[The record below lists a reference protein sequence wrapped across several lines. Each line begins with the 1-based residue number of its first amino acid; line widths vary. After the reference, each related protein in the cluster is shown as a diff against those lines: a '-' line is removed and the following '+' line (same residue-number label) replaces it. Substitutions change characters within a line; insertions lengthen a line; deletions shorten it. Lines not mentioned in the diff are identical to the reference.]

1 MNKNIFRIIFNEV
14 RGVFMVVA
22 ETVSIRGGSGSKSAC
37 SGTHRYWAK
46 LRPLSFSLMAAFG
59 TGIWLAPA
67 QAQVIADPNAP
78 RGQQPNVLSAGNGV
92 PLVNIRTPSAG
103 GVSRNTYSQFD
114 VNAQGVIL
122 NNAHNN
128 AKTELGGWVQGN
140 PWLAAGTARV
150 ILNEVNSSNPS
161 QLRGYVEVA
170 GDRAQVV
177 IANPAGVTCD
187 GCGFVNATRATLTT
201 GTAILGSGGL
211 EGYRVQGGSVVIEGN
226 GLDGTRSDYTE
237 IIARS
242 VQINAGIWAQGLTV
256 ATGNGQFDNSNA
268 MVAPVT
274 AGTSAPSFAIDV
286 SHLGGMY
293 AGKIALIGTEA
304 GVGVRNAGHIGGSAG
319 AVTVSANGRLENAQ
333 GATIYASAGINLNAA
348 DVIENN
354 GSISSQGNMLA
365 SSQAKFLNRG
375 VVAAADELSIRASQI
390 DNAKHVIGSVN
401 GSVNLNAT
409 AGEVQNTEGRIEAK
423 QDVSI
428 QGAGI
433 NNQSG
438 AIIGG
443 NLRLDSSKELNNEKG
458 FLVAQGNLAMT
469 ADSLSNKTGL
479 VGAKGL
485 LSLEG
490 NNVLNEDGLFVSE
503 GRIAMAVSQKLDNQ
517 GGQIRSQGDVELDAS
532 NGEILNDGK
541 NTSSLIRSG
550 GAVTIKASSF
560 SNTETKG
567 SGQGLNDQ
575 GIDGQSL
582 VFLVSSLNN
591 SKGSIRADDSAS
603 LIVGQKFDNTGGLVS
618 AGKSLLV
625 QDNAV
630 AFSPSAWANA
640 LQGKNT
646 DGRLIAGEQL
656 SLSLKG
662 LEGAGQILSLGTLT
676 ARIAGDYSN
685 TGTIQANGSLS
696 VSVQGTLN
704 NQSKIQGADSLQVEA
719 EVFDNTSGGE
729 VMSGRETAV
738 IAGNAVTNRGLI
750 DGATTYVNAKL
761 IDNLGTGRIYGNDV
775 ALAAETLRNDSES
788 GKSASIMA
796 RNRLDIGVSKLV
808 NAELSNI
815 YSAGNIAIGGSLTEE
830 RKAVGRAQAVD
841 NISATIE
848 SLGDMAIATNS
859 LSNRNTHFST
869 KDVVLS
875 TESFVQY
882 QGAGSSNIYSSG
894 AYYEHVRDSFYRL
907 RTPDGGWD
915 NSYRY
920 QYTRTTSETQ
930 VATSIPGQILAGGNL
945 IIEADSILNDK
956 SRIIAGGNLQVAAL
970 DLVNTELTGSRTV
983 RDYGTFFAL
992 LGHQPSGGGNDWT
1005 EVRAST
1011 YSPAPTV
1018 TEIRL
1023 SPTDYGG
1030 NKANVGTGAQI
1041 GSLAVNSVTQSA
1053 QNGGSKV
1060 VSLAN
1065 SGNFSSTI
1073 NSGSLFRPSTTP
1085 GATYVMESD
1094 PQFANYRAWLSSDY
1108 MLQQLSIDPATTQ
1121 KRLGDG
1127 FYEQKLIR
1135 EQVAQLTGR
1144 RFLDGYADDEA
1155 QYRSLL
1161 EQGAVF
1167 AKAHQLVPGVALTDA
1182 QMAQLTSDIVWLVEK
1197 TVTLPDGSKVQALV
1211 PQVYVRLQPGDLDGS
1226 GALLAGR
1233 NVDINLS
1240 QNLANSGTIAGR
1252 NVVSL
1257 QGQNLAN
1264 LGGSIIG
1271 RDVSLKAVADINNLG
1286 GVIAAQ
1292 DRLALDAGRNLTV
1305 ASTTHSE
1312 STGNS
1317 SRTNIDRVAGLYV
1330 SNPKGLLLASAKND
1344 ITLAAADIR
1353 NDGVGGTTVI
1363 EAGGN
1368 LNLGTVQETYNRS
1381 AVFDSRN
1388 TYKESKSAEVGTSIQ
1403 VQGDIALLAGSNFN
1417 ARAAQ
1422 VLSDAGTIGVQA
1434 QGSINISE
1442 GRATASMA
1450 SDTYTKSKGSWGSKK
1465 EVTTRDR
1472 SDSDRAIS
1480 SSFSGERVAMVAGK
1494 DLVVQGSNITSTQGT
1509 TLAAGNDLTI
1519 KAATE
1524 TTTESHFR
1532 DEKNK
1537 GLFVGGGSIT
1547 LGKKQHTVDSQGD
1560 GSSALGSLIGATDG
1574 DVTLAAGNAYRQIGS
1589 DIITPKGNIDISAK
1603 RVDIEEARET
1613 SRHTQT
1619 ETFKQSGLTIGVSGG
1634 AFASAKETAAREF
1647 KTARE
1652 SGGIRRVT
1660 NLVMALDDATSAK
1673 NAVTGVMKGYDKEG
1687 LLGAAKKT
1695 GVQVTVSLGSSKSE
1709 SKMQSTSDTA
1719 RGSQVVAGG
1728 DVSIRATGENEKL
1741 LIQGSSIQAGGNAT
1755 LESSGDIEL
1764 RAAANSSSQ
1773 SSTNKS
1779 SSASIGASYGF
1790 AGLTVNASASKGKG
1804 NSNGNETN
1812 WTETVVKAGDQLNL
1826 KSGGNTTL
1834 QGAIAEAKTIVA
1846 SVAGD
1851 LRVESLQDSSS
1862 YHSQQSNTG
1871 FSISVPVSGTA
1882 IDPKLVSGS
1891 GLTNGSLNANKQT
1904 TDGDYRSVVE
1914 QSGFKAGEGGFR
1926 IDVEGNTDLK
1936 GGVIASAADADKNR
1950 LSTGSL
1956 SSSDIQNSSSA
1967 SSTSKGMNLNQDLLS
1982 GYGAVRTLLTSHHL
1996 GTDENANASGTTSSA
2011 VAPATI
2017 QINTQDGA
2025 TKAAS
2030 DQAVAALSRDT
2041 EGANQSVARIDAEA
2055 MEKRVAKDAAQRA
2068 QDVQLVTRLTD
2079 DAYRVMFREP
2089 PKFYK
2094 VECTSEKQCQTKEVD
2109 PQEVKAALAAGTLG
2123 SRPVLAVN
2131 GIQNDLERAAELA
2144 YQNAITQTNNESG
2157 ERVTTKPEAIY
2168 LMHYLP
2174 ASTTVGEL
2182 LVAGYEK
2189 NLASTL
2195 GYTNAD
2201 RAYADAVGGAE
2212 KGFFTSLGHSR
2223 GTLVQTNANDILS
2236 GRGYSNG
2243 NIEYRGVGGALS
2255 KDDYTKSAAAVVGN
2269 STNTENIKFSY
2280 FANDLVSV
2288 LVGGNP
2294 GTLSVPEILRLM
2306 TTDNSAH
2313 SCYGTGAVGCQQ
2325 VEFPGANPGSLEK
2338 NKLLI
2343 EYVGG
2348 VLKK

>member
-46 LRPLSFSLMAAFG
+46 LRPLSFSLIAAFG

-122 NNAHNN
+122 NNARNN
-128 AKTELGGWVQGN
+128 AKTEQGGWVQGN

-201 GTAILGSGGL
+201 GTPILGSGGL
-211 EGYRVQGGSVVIEGN
+211 EGYRIQGGNVVIEGK

-274 AGTSAPSFAIDV
+274 SGTPAPSFAIDV

-354 GSISSQGNMLA
+354 GFISSQGNMLV
-365 SSQAKFLNRG
+365 SSQAEFLNRG
-375 VVAAADELSIRASQI
+375 TVAAADELSIRASQI

-433 NNQSG
+433 NNQGG

-458 FLVAQGNLAMT
+458 LLVAQSNLAMT

-517 GGQIRSQGDVELDAS
+517 GGQIRSQGDIELDAS

-541 NTSSLIRSG
+541 NASSLIRSG
-550 GAVTIKASSF
+550 GVVTIKANSL

-567 SGQGLNDQ
+567 SGQGLIDQ

-582 VFLVSSLNN
+582 VFSVSSLNN

-630 AFSPSAWANA
+630 AFSTSAWANA

-676 ARIAGDYSN
+676 ARIAGNYSN

-704 NQSKIQGADSLQVEA
+704 NQSKIQGADSLRVEA
-719 EVFDNTSGGE
+719 EEFDNTSGGE
-729 VMSGRETAV
+729 VMSGRETTV
-738 IAGNAVTNRGLI
+738 VVGNTVTNRGLI

-761 IDNLGTGRIYGNDV
+761 IENLGTGRIYGNDV
-775 ALAAETLRNDSES
+775 ALTAETLRNDSES

-830 RKAVGRAQAVD
+830 RKAVGRAQTVD
-841 NISATIE
+841 NVSATVE
-848 SLGDMAIATNS
+848 SLGDMAIATDS

-1065 SGNFSSTI
+1065 SGDFSSTI

-1547 LGKKQHTVDSQGD
+1547 LGKRQHTVDSQGD

-1574 DVTLAAGNAYRQIGS
+1574 DVTLAAGNTYRQIGS

-1603 RVDIEEARET
+1603 RVDIEEARQI

-1619 ETFKQSGLTIGVSGG
+1619 ETYKQSGLTIGVSNPII
-1634 AFASAKETAAREF
+1634 SAVQTGQQMAGAAR
-1647 KTARE
+1647 KAGDSRMQALAAASTA
-1652 SGGIRRVT
+1652 
-1660 NLVMALDDATSAK
+1660 LAAK
-1673 NAVTGVMKGYDKEG
+1673 NAYD
-1687 LLGAAKKT
+1687 A
-1695 GVQVTVSLGSSKSE
+1695 VSAGQNVKDGNLADKAGGINISVSVGSSKS
-1709 SKMQSTSDTA
+1709 QSTTTQYSNTGAASHLTAGGDITIQAKGGDQDSDLTI
-1719 RGSQVVAGG
+1719 RGSQ
-1728 DVSIRATGENEKL
+1728 IR
-1741 LIQGSSIQAGGNAT
+1741 AGGNVALGADDEIKLLAGRNDST
-1755 LESSGDIEL
+1755 QSSQ
-1764 RAAANSSSQ
+1764 NSSS
-1773 SSTNKS
+1773 SG
-1779 SSASIGASYGF
+1779 SIGVGF
-1790 AGLTVNASASKGKG
+1790 NLGAGSTGFSVNASASKGKG
-1804 NSNGNETN
+1804 NSNGSDTQWDETLIQ
-1812 WTETVVKAGDQLNL
+1812 AGNKIDL
-1826 KSGGNTTL
+1826 KSGGDTTL
-1834 QGAIAEAKTIVA
+1834 KGAIVEGKQIVA
-1846 SVAGD
+1846 DIGGNLSI
-1851 LRVESLQDSSS
+1851 ESLQDKSTYDSKR
-1862 YHSQQSNTG
+1862 SNSG
-1871 FSISVPVSGTA
+1871 FSISVPVTGGGSIGGNVSA
-1882 IDPKLVSGS
+1882 GKSKIDS
-1891 GLTNGSLNANKQT
+1891 NYQ
-1904 TDGDYRSVVE
+1904 SVVE
-1914 QSGFKAGEGGFR
+1914 QSGFKAGDNGFQVTVKG
-1926 IDVEGNTDLK
+1926 DTDLK
-1936 GGVIASAADADKNR
+1936 GAVIASTDKAVEEGKNSFKTDGT
-1950 LSTGSL
+1950 LTLASLDNKASYQGKASGINFGAGVSMDGKLAPGGTSAGSGK
-1956 SSSDIQNSSSA
+1956 DQGTA
-1967 SSTSKGMNLNQDLLS
+1967 SSTTQSGISGIAGNQEARS
-1982 GYGAVRTLLTSHHL
+1982 G
-1996 GTDENANASGTTSSA
+1996 DSGNGIGKIFDAQKVQEKIDAQVTITQKFNEL
-2011 VAPATI
+2011 AP
-2017 QINTQDGA
+2017 
-2025 TKAAS
+2025 KAAAS
-2030 DQAVAALSRDT
+2030 FGSQQVADLKKQAEAETDKDKKKNLLDEARKWQPDG
-2041 EGANQSVARIDAEA
+2041 EYSVAINILIG
-2055 MEKRVAKDAAQRA
+2055 VA
-2068 QDVQLVTRLTD
+2068 
-2079 DAYRVMFREP
+2079 
-2089 PKFYK
+2089 
-2094 VECTSEKQCQTKEVD
+2094 
-2109 PQEVKAALAAGTLG
+2109 
-2123 SRPVLAVN
+2123 
-2131 GIQNDLERAAELA
+2131 
-2144 YQNAITQTNNESG
+2144 
-2157 ERVTTKPEAIY
+2157 
-2168 LMHYLP
+2168 
-2174 ASTTVGEL
+2174 
-2182 LVAGYEK
+2182 
-2189 NLASTL
+2189 
-2195 GYTNAD
+2195 
-2201 RAYADAVGGAE
+2201 
-2212 KGFFTSLGHSR
+2212 
-2223 GTLVQTNANDILS
+2223 
-2236 GRGYSNG
+2236 
-2243 NIEYRGVGGALS
+2243 
-2255 KDDYTKSAAAVVGN
+2255 
-2269 STNTENIKFSY
+2269 
-2280 FANDLVSV
+2280 
-2288 LVGGNP
+2288 GGNP
-2294 GTLSVPEILRLM
+2294 GSAVSKETLSWAAGVMRDKMVDSSKQFKGLCVSPGNCISNQTGKSDGVFGDLFKLAGGRIVLERWCERGMCEEDKNTKSGYKQNSDGTVVFKPL
-2306 TTDNSAH
+2306 DNNGQSISLA
-2313 SCYGTGAVGCQQ
+2313 
-2325 VEFPGANPGSLEK
+2325 EFLELHKNDDWRSEMGGHQGSDGQM
-2338 NKLLI
+2338 KLLGFQF
-2343 EYVGG
+2343 EYKKGSFMDKLAEAYAG
-2348 VLKK
+2348 THDMLNSFIWYDSLGNGKSLKDSPVLKTIGNVTNQTNVVLATPFALSVLLPPEVWNAISVGINAGR